1 MKKYRLL
8 WDKTEEMNWLNDL
21 AKQGWNLTSFGLGLY
36 SFERC
41 QPGEYVYEADLKDK
55 GIRIS
60 RAYREILESQN
71 IEIIPTVGYW
81 FLVRRKAALGP
92 LELYS
97 DTPSQISQYR
107 RIRRMF
113 GAVAALELLFSA
125 FVLLCRHPCQP
136 CMDGTGGFVLALLGI
151 VLLNAFCQT
160 DRKIRSL
167 EDAPQSAD
175 PVRKLLAAGG
185 VLLGCSVLL
194 HPQSACLPPV
204 AHGLSRHDS
213 RRIRSVCHLETEN
226 SLNPVPEGGKPNDS
240 RISEC
245 FLPWILLAP
254 FVAVSCSLMFRRHR

>member
-97 DTPSQISQYR
+97 DTPARSVSTDAYGGCSGLWLHWNCCSR
-107 RIRRMF
+107 PSFSVSPSVPTVHGWYWR
-113 GAVAALELLFSA
+113 LLFWHSWA
-125 FVLLCRHPCQP
+125 LC
-136 CMDGTGGFVLALLGI
+136 
-151 VLLNAFCQT
+151 
-160 DRKIRSL
+160 S
-167 EDAPQSAD
+167 
-175 PVRKLLAAGG
+175 
-185 VLLGCSVLL
+185 
-194 HPQSACLPPV
+194 
-204 AHGLSRHDS
+204 
-213 RRIRSVCHLETEN
+213 
-226 SLNPVPEGGKPNDS
+226 
-240 RISEC
+240 
-245 FLPWILLAP
+245 
-254 FVAVSCSLMFRRHR
+254 

>member
-60 RAYREILESQN
+60 SAYREILESQN

-125 FVLLCRHPCQP
+125 FVLCAAIRANHAWMVLEA
-136 CMDGTGGFVLALLGI
+136 FVLALLGI

-194 HPQSACLPPV
+194 RPVLPVCLLWPM
-204 AHGLSRHDS
+204 AFLGMILGGFGLYVTWKRKT
-213 RRIRSVCHLETEN
+213 V
-226 SLNPVPEGGKPNDS
+226 
-240 RISEC
+240 
-245 FLPWILLAP
+245 
-254 FVAVSCSLMFRRHR
+254 